1 MNKVYQVEVYSPQ
14 FRDSRRTYIVIASQE
29 DRARQLVIDRNWRG
43 FNAGSWL
50 ISGAWPIDL
59 SEERIIASYD

>member
-1 MNKVYQVEVYSPQ
+1 MNKLYQVEVYSPK

-29 DRARQLVIDRNWRG
+29 DRARQLVIDRNRSG
-43 FNAGSWL
+43 FNAGDWL
-50 ISGAWPIDL
+50 VSGAWPIDL